1 MLIFGMQCCLLQQ
14 DLMKFFQ
21 LQAEFLLNTRNG
33 EKELHHK
40 NQMSFLTIGLVDIL
54 GGLLHSFMRST

>member
-1 MLIFGMQCCLLQQ
+1 
-14 DLMKFFQ
+14 MKFFQ
-21 LQAEFLLNTRNG
+21 LQAEFLLNTRNR

-40 NQMSFLTIGLVDIL
+40 NQMSFLTIGLMDIL